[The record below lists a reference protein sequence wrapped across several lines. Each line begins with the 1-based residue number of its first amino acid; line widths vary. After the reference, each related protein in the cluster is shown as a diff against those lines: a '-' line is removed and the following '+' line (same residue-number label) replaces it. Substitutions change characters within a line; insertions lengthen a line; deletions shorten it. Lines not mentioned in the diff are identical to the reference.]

1 MQPTKQPSR
10 AEGTAR
16 VRQEGPITLVHA
28 ASVFPR
34 GERWKS
40 VSVKSLRRWIIG
52 GKSGIRLES
61 CRVNGELHT
70 SVAAIGR
77 FVEALGEV
85 RAERSAA

>member
-1 MQPTKQPSR
+1 MSTALSR
-10 AEGTAR
+10 AEGAAR
-16 VRQEGPITLVHA
+16 VRQESPITLIHA

-34 GERWKS
+34 GELWRT

-61 CRVNGELHT
+61 CRLRGELHT

-77 FVEALGEV
+77 FVEAIAA
-85 RAERSAA
+85 RAV